1 VRYDP
6 ALGRVINQ
14 PVSIEPR
21 VTVPKVIRK
30 DRDGPVTEAER
41 DV

>member
-1 VRYDP
+1 MRYDP
-6 ALGRVINQ
+6 ARGRVVYE

-30 DRDGPVTEAER
+30 DRAR
-41 DV
+41 DVPGNGGDA